1 MAGNKIAKGSSP
13 RWIGLDSFC
22 LIDLPVCLQPILRGV
37 KNAVGNIVL
46 DHDSLKLPGPSEETK
61 DDGLLLHRAPML
73 KNGLLR
79 CTPALIETVKN
90 VPVGEYLCKLLPHS
104 RFLPCSCDFVFA
116 LSACRTSKNPPEWL
130 RSRRNQ
136 RDFIGR
142 RCDCTLL
149 KNRGSLY
156 DQRETPLHSGG
167 TRASAPGHRQPTEDR
182 NECRPR
188 GNILETREI
197 SG

>member
-37 KNAVGNIVL
+37 KNAVGDIVL

-61 DDGLLLHRAPML
+61 HDGLLLHRAPML
-73 KNGLLR
+73 KNGR
-79 CTPALIETVKN
+79 FRRTPALIETVKN
-90 VPVGEYLCKLLPHS
+90 VPVGEYLCKLLPHA
-104 RFLPCSCDFVFA
+104 RFLPCSCNCGFCSFT
-116 LSACRTSKNPPEWL
+116 LPYLKKNPPEWL
-130 RSRRNQ
+130 RSRPNQ

-149 KNRGSLY
+149 KN
-156 DQRETPLHSGG
+156 
-167 TRASAPGHRQPTEDR
+167 
-182 NECRPR
+182 
-188 GNILETREI
+188 
-197 SG
+197 